1 MEPKMF
7 QALKDGLNGEPIILP
22 YPEDPHKHIKNPH
35 KPWYIS
41 LYQYNQGHKEKIE
54 AARSFK
60 GIEDTTTDRL
70 FLDLDSKTDLP
81 KAQVQTQQLLE
92 RLIED
97 GFSLDSLKVFFSGQK
112 GFSIE
117 IDLEDRITPAQV
129 KNIIKTL
136 AKEFSCLDVKV
147 VDPVRI
153 IRVPNTKH
161 ESGLYKIPLDV
172 DEVLNLS
179 INDIKALASNPRTL
193 NNTFTK
199 ASLPTSY
206 KSIKPKLEAVKT
218 PEFVGPIDFTKK
230 PREWRN
236 CKWAVLQGNFK
247 EGERHTALTI
257 IAATARGLGYDRET
271 AYYLCKS
278 AIKKQARL
286 TKQEEYSTDEV
297 WENIL
302 ESIYASD
309 WKGGQYSCKSD
320 PWLEKYCDELGEHK
334 CKDRNQEDG
343 NSCIKVADMFGHFKD
358 YANNF
363 EKNIIKTG
371 IPSLDKNVMF
381 CASTLNGILGAPGG
395 GKTTMALNYL
405 RNASL
410 NGVPSVFLSLD
421 MGLPIV
427 FAKLVQQKTGLDFNE
442 VLKLFKSSPDRAA
455 KYTEEIKKDFQLVDF
470 NFTAGI
476 KVDDIHTI
484 INQSRVNTGL
494 QPKLVVIDYL
504 ECIAGEFSDPLAN
517 TGIIANKLKDIANTN
532 NVCIVLLLQTQKHA
546 TPDISDPL
554 LTMRN
559 IKGSSAL
566 EQAMTAIVT
575 LWRDGYNPETVA
587 SDKYISFAVV
597 KNRLG
602 GLWKGDFSWDGV
614 SGTIREL
621 VDEERF
627 ALEDFRMEKKR
638 KKEMKEKQKNEDFF
652 R

>member
-1 MEPKMF
+1 MF
-7 QALKDGLNGEPIILP
+7 QVLKDGLDGEPTVVP

-35 KPWYIS
+35 KPWYVS
-41 LYQYNQGHKEKIE
+41 LYQYNQAHKDLIEK
-54 AARSFK
+54 ARSFK
-60 GIEDTTTDRL
+60 GIKDTTTAKL

-81 KAQVQTQQLLE
+81 KAQTQTRELLE
-92 RLIED
+92 KLIAD
-97 GFSLDSLKVFFSGQK
+97 GFELDALQVFFSGQK

-117 IDLEDRITPAQV
+117 IDLLERITPDQV
-129 KNIIKTL
+129 KNIIRMLSKQFSTL
-136 AKEFSCLDVKV
+136 DLKV

-179 INDIKALASNPRTL
+179 IDEIKALAGAPRTIAAQ
-193 NNTFTK
+193 FIK
-199 ASLPTSY
+199 SKLPTSY
-206 KSIKPKLEAVKT
+206 KSIQKEKKANKELSGNSGQLEA
-218 PEFVGPIDFTKK
+218 IDFTKK

-236 CKWAVLQGNFK
+236 CKWAILQGHFK
-247 EGERHTALTI
+247 GGERHSAMTI
-257 IAATARGLGYDRET
+257 IGATARGLGYDRET

-286 TKQEEYSTDEV
+286 TGQEEYDTDEV

-302 ESIYASD
+302 ESIYSQD

-320 PWLEKYCDELGEHK
+320 PWLEKFCDELGEHK
-334 CKDRNQEDG
+334 CKDREVEDG
-343 NSCIKVADMFGHFKD
+343 HSCIKVGDMFGKFKD
-358 YANNF
+358 YAENF
-363 EKNIIKTG
+363 ESNVIKTG
-371 IPSLDKNVMF
+371 IPSLDDHVMF

-410 NGVPSVFLSLD
+410 NGVPSIFLSLD

-442 VLKLFKSSPDRAA
+442 VLHLFKSSPDRAA
-455 KYTEEIKKDFQLVDF
+455 KYTEEVKKDFEMVDF

-476 KVDDIHTI
+476 KVDDINTI
-484 INQSRVNTGL
+484 INESKANTGL
-494 QPKLVVIDYL
+494 QPKLIVVDYL
-504 ECIAGEFSDPLAN
+504 ECIAGEYSDPLAN
-517 TGIIANKLKDIANTN
+517 VGIIANKLKDIANSQ
-532 NVCIVLLLQTQKHA
+532 NVCIVLLLQTQKHS
-546 TPDISDPL
+546 TPDISDAL

-559 IKGSSAL
+559 IKGSSIL
-566 EQAMTAIVT
+566 EQSMTAIVT
-575 LWRDGYNPETVA
+575 LWREGYNPETVA
-587 SDKYISFAVV
+587 DDKYISFAVV

-602 GLWKGDFSWDGV
+602 GLWKGDFGWDGV

-621 VDEERF
+621 VEEEKF
-627 ALEDFRMEKKR
+627 QLEEFKMEKRR
-638 KKEMKEKQKNEDFF
+638 KKESKEKQKDQEFF